1 MLATNLLV
9 WGMLAHLIADW
20 LLQNRWMAEH
30 KTTLRHPAAWVHS
43 GIHGLALAF
52 VFPPAI
58 AGLLALSH
66 LLIDTR
72 KPVAWWTRTYL
83 QATDGPAALHVAIWA
98 DQVAH
103 LAVIALAALW
113 VAGKVSLG

>member
-1 MLATNLLV
+1 
-9 WGMLAHLIADW
+9 
-20 LLQNRWMAEH
+20 
-30 KTTLRHPAAWVHS
+30 
-43 GIHGLALAF
+43 
-52 VFPPAI
+52 
-58 AGLLALSH
+58 
-66 LLIDTR
+66 LIDTR

-113 VAGKVSLG
+113 VAGKVALG